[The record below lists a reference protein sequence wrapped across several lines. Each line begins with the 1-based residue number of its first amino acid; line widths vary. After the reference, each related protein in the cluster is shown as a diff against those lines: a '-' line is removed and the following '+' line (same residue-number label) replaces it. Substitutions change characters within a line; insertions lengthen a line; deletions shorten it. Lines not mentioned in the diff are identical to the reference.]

1 MNLNDL
7 LDNILF
13 TIGEFNITVGNIILV
28 VLLLSIL
35 IGLYSVLRRRFFPHY
50 FKKEEV
56 SEVWQ
61 KKILG
66 LTRLIFLFLALLS
79 IVLGLGIDYELYI
92 YQKPNA
98 EPPNDK
104 VIIRVSM
111 IIEAFLVFQFAKLLD
126 WIISKVLIHN
136 YYKRR
141 NQEQKPI
148 APKYHKNPE
157 TTADRSV
164 QYFMYVLAI
173 LLIIQYFNIDD
184 SISRFTTDNI
194 QYNFTLSKILKAI
207 LILLSARL
215 ASWVLIQLVLFNYYK
230 RERINVGAQY
240 AINQLLKYLLYTIAV
255 LIALESLGVKLTVL
269 WGGAA
274 ALLVGIGLGLQQTFN
289 DFISGILL
297 LFERTVEVGD
307 VVEVNGQTGTI
318 KRIGLRT
325 SLLETWDNI
334 TIIIPN
340 SKLTVEQVI
349 NWSHYD
355 NKARFSVS
363 IGVAYGTDT
372 QVVKSLLIN
381 IAKDNGYV
389 LKYPAPFVR
398 FVNFGDSSL
407 DFELHFWSQDFQQI
421 ENIKSDLRFEI
432 DAIFKENNIEIPFPQ
447 RDVWFKNMPKQP

>member
-13 TIGEFNITVGNIILV
+13 SIGEFNITVGNIILV
-28 VLLLSIL
+28 VLLLTIL
-35 IGLYSVLRRRFFPHY
+35 IALYSLLRRRFFPHY

-56 SEVWQ
+56 SELWQ

-66 LTRLIFLFLALLS
+66 LTRLIFLFLTLLS

-126 WIISKVLIHN
+126 WIISKILIHN

-141 NQEQKPI
+141 SQEQKPI

-157 TTADRSV
+157 TAADRSV

-289 DFISGILL
+289 DFVSGVLL

-355 NKARFSVS
+355 NKARFSIS
-363 IGVAYGTDT
+363 IGVAYSTDA
-372 QVVKSLLIN
+372 QVVKLLLTN

-398 FVNFGDSSL
+398 FANFGDSSL
-407 DFELHFWSQDFQQI
+407 DFELHFWTQDFPQI

-447 RDVWFKNMPKQP
+447 NDIWIRNVPKQS